1 MAKLLVVGDNE
12 VNRLLAAMALGAQGH
27 IIDEARDGPEALALL
42 TDQRYDC
49 VLLDL
54 SMPEMSGYEVCARIR
69 RNPQLESTR
78 VVAYTAHA
86 LESERRRM
94 LEVGFD
100 AVLTKPVSIDA
111 FDQLFAVLP
120 PR

>member
-1 MAKLLVVGDNE
+1 MAKLLVVDDNE
-12 VNRLLAAMALGAQGH
+12 VNRLLATMTLGTQGH
-27 IIDEARDGPEALALL
+27 TVDEARDGPEALALL
-42 TDQRYDC
+42 AQQRYDC
-49 VLLDL
+49 VLLDI

-69 RNPQLESTR
+69 RDPQLASVQ

-100 AVLTKPVSIDA
+100 AVLTKPVSVHA
-111 FDQLFAVLP
+111 FEQLFTVLP